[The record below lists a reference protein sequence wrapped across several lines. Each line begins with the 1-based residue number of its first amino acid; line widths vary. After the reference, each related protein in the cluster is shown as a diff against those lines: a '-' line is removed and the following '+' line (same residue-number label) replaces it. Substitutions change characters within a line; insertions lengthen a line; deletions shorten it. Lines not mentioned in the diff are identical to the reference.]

1 MPLQVQGEIAD
12 LELASG
18 LEAGHPHHRGSAR
31 GARWYCSRGPSLFSQ
46 LFPSYAFSED
56 FCIPQSVHERS
67 SAHFWST
74 CLGDSGA
81 AVQIT
86 TSEPHSPEPTPSP
99 APPIYPSPCQHFG
112 AFVTV
117 LRSKQGI
124 WEGKEQLF
132 CLLGLGAS
140 APHTHTHSPHL
151 TNNYLTKYANSIIT
165 VICLAVISV

>member
-86 TSEPHSPEPTPSP
+86 GGSPPLNLILQSPPQSCTSHLSISLPAFWGVCHRFEKQTGHLGREGAVVLPPWAWSIRSSHSHTLPSP
-99 APPIYPSPCQHFG
+99 N
-112 AFVTV
+112 
-117 LRSKQGI
+117 K
-124 WEGKEQLF
+124 QLF
-132 CLLGLGAS
+132 NKVC
-140 APHTHTHSPHL
+140 
-151 TNNYLTKYANSIIT
+151 K
-165 VICLAVISV
+165 